1 MRKKIISNTI
11 IFIFIILFVTIFK
24 SIFGE
29 GNSLVGVTIVTAA
42 LTFMGRDLTAS
53 PFKNFIKILLVNL
66 FTLLFSVLAVQN
78 IWIGIFSNFIAL
90 FVIGYLFSYN
100 IKKSLV
106 VPFGLQYL
114 FMIFYPAEG
123 EILFNRFL
131 SLIFGSVFIMLL
143 QFIVNRD
150 KVFKVGGKILDNIS
164 NNILLKIK
172 AIQENRSFN
181 EENIRIIESINS
193 LKGMIYD
200 KRIDDYYLTNDATI
214 STDILWALE
223 RINILLDSINKLEN
237 KDKYKGLLNDVYNEV
252 TIIKNKNFE
261 SSNIEI
267 LKDNIYNDE
276 IDKIYINEFINL
288 INILIREVKEINE
301 LSKKEKS
308 YVKKDYDI
316 PHHFHKVTVFKR
328 NFNIDSSKFRYAVR
342 LGIIGAFTIFLAQYF
357 NLSEGRWMS
366 FTIFSL
372 IQPYSEVS
380 YNRVKDRVKATVIGG
395 LIVLIAFGLVKN
407 HTARGFI
414 ILLAGYLDPFTKS
427 YKGKMICITVS
438 AVASAAVVGGTTK
451 LVLTRIVFVIIGA
464 ILTLLANKYI
474 LPYKIKDMHKY
485 LIEIYS
491 SLINQM
497 KEDVLKD
504 HNDYS
509 IRNLY
514 LITGLIEDK
523 MKISISEKNKVELIE
538 FLNSKREVI
547 NNIYGYYINIR
558 NENYVDYNNLNLG

>member
-24 SIFGE
+24 TIFGE

-193 LKGMIYD
+193 LKGIIYD
-200 KRIDDYYLTNDATI
+200 KRVDDYYLTNDATI

-252 TIIKNKNFE
+252 TIIKNKDFE

-267 LKDNIYNDE
+267 LKDNIYDDK

-380 YNRVKDRVKATVIGG
+380 YNRVKDRVKATLIGG

-497 KEDVLKD
+497 KKDILKD

-558 NENYVDYNNLNLG
+558 NENDVDYNNLNLG